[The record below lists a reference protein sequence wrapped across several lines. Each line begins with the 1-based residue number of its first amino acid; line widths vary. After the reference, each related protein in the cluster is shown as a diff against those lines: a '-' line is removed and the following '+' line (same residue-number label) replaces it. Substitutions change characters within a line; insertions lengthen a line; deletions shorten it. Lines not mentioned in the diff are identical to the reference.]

1 MFRRERNLLLA
12 VDDETDFL
20 ELIEQ
25 IGEGIGCD
33 VITADT
39 AASFREQLGRRQ
51 PSLILL
57 DLQMPDM
64 DGIEALRYLARQGI
78 TSGILLASGMDQRVL
93 ASARQLGDSLGLKML
108 GTLQK
113 PAMLEEIESLLTR
126 HLEPGAR
133 ISVEEL
139 RRGIEEHELIVHYQP
154 KVVRTG
160 GDWQVRSA
168 EALVRWRHPRLGLL
182 YPGEFLPLA
191 EQSGLIV
198 GVTDFVLTD
207 AIRQVGH
214 WRQRGLNLAAAVNL
228 SPRLVQDLEFPDR
241 LTRVFR
247 EFEVAPEQLTLEVT
261 EAASL
266 GDPELVMD
274 IFTRLRVKGV
284 GLSLDDFGTG
294 TSSLTQLYKMPFS
307 EVKIDGSVISEIATA
322 KPADDHRARDH
333 RPRAQPVAHRVCRR
347 HRDAG
352 DVRVPRPE
360 RLRRDA
366 GRLHRLGDARGGD
379 RELHP
384 GLERRGSHARA
395 GDAEVAVG
403 LSLLR
408 MDARMAR
415 AQDAL
420 ERRPTQPGSTSLWIA
435 AADAAAQTARC
446 ACPGW
451 APRS

>member
-1 MFRRERNLLLA
+1 
-12 VDDETDFL
+12 V
-20 ELIEQ
+20 
-25 IGEGIGCD
+25 
-33 VITADT
+33 
-39 AASFREQLGRRQ
+39 
-51 PSLILL
+51 
-57 DLQMPDM
+57 
-64 DGIEALRYLARQGI
+64 

-113 PAMLEEIESLLTR
+113 PAMLEEIESLLTK

-139 RRGIEEHELIVHYQP
+139 RSAIEEHELIVHYQP
-154 KVVRTG
+154 KVLRAG

-207 AIRQVGH
+207 AIRQIGH
-214 WRQRGLNLAAAVNL
+214 WRQRGLDLAAAVNL

-247 EFEVAPEQLTLEVT
+247 EFDVAPEQLTLEVT

-307 EVKIDGSVISEIATA
+307 EVKIDGSVISEIATTKA
-322 KPADDHRARDH
+322 AATIVRAIIDL
-333 RPRAQPVAHRVCRR
+333 AHN
-347 HRDAG
+347 
-352 DVRVPRPE
+352 
-360 RLRRDA
+360 
-366 GRLHRLGDARGGD
+366 
-379 RELHP
+379 
-384 GLERRGSHARA
+384 
-395 GDAEVAVG
+395 
-403 LSLLR
+403 LSLTVCAEGIEKPDIFEFLDQNGC
-408 MDARMAR
+408 DAM
-415 AQDAL
+415 QGDF
-420 ERRPTQPGSTSLWIA
+420 IA
-435 AADAAAQTARC
+435 SAMPAAEIENFIQVWNGADHTLVPVVRK
-446 ACPGW
+446 
-451 APRS
+451 